1 MNKKIIL
8 ASGSASRIKLL
19 KTAGIEFTIEKSGY
33 EEDMNVDLPASEL
46 CQKLALG
53 KAMDV
58 AKKHEGENAIIIGA
72 DSFGIIDGKFIGKP
86 NDADEAKKVL
96 RLISG
101 RKHELITG
109 FAIFD
114 CASGRFSIGVDI
126 AEVWIKVLSETE
138 IDKYIRTGEP
148 LDKAPSYTIEGI
160 GSLFIERINGNSS
173 TVIGLPI
180 QKIYKKCWISELT
193 FWTTTDPPPLDFF

>member
-1 MNKKIIL
+1 MEKKKVIL
-8 ASGSASRIKLL
+8 ASGSTSRIKLL
-19 KTAGIEFTIEKSGY
+19 LTAGIEFTAEKSNY
-33 EEDMNVDLPASEL
+33 EEDMNIDLPASEL

-53 KAMDV
+53 KAMNV
-58 AKKHEGENAIIIGA
+58 AEKHKGENAVIIGA
-72 DSFGIIDGKFIGKP
+72 DSFGVIDGKFIGKP
-86 NDADEAKKVL
+86 VDAEDAKKVL

-114 CASGRFSIGVDI
+114 CTSGKFTIGVDM
-126 AEVWIKVLSETE
+126 AEVWIKALSEEE
-138 IDKYIRTGEP
+138 IERYVKTGEP

-160 GSLFIERINGNSS
+160 GSVFIEKINGNSS

-180 QKIYKKCWISELT
+180 QKIYRDLKNFGVDL
-193 FWTTTDPPPLDFF
+193 LDYHCPTPS